1 MVQHQPPTRRPR
13 SEKKKNLEKNM
24 RQDALSLV
32 RLEGLFTLLDSHPAD
47 GLVTWTELMTFAA
60 AARHGLASKD
70 IETSMEAGLDGLVEA
85 VLGW

>member
-1 MVQHQPPTRRPR
+1 
-13 SEKKKNLEKNM
+13 M

-70 IETSMEAGLDGLVEA
+70 IETSMEVGLVSLKRFWDGEFFF
-85 VLGW
+85 GDFKDFFTNF